1 MSAIVGEILTFSQE
15 KGPHV
20 KLRVFG
26 DEFYSRY
33 ENLDGYSVVYD
44 DDLGLFCYAYLI
56 KGEFVSSGVDLSKA
70 APEKIFRHQKES
82 EEVRNAKFNARYARM
97 LPPPEPYQP
106 HATLKTFGP
115 NKGLLEGRRLT
126 EGEIKGLTILVQFK
140 DIKSTVTKDDVDK
153 MLNGANY
160 SENGNFCSVREYYRL
175 MSGGKLNYTNHV
187 VGPVTLSKNRRYY
200 ANRLLVEEAL
210 DLAIAKGLDLKQFD
224 SQDEGIID
232 AVSFLYAGQTQYL
245 GELWPHN
252 YFLEL
257 QRGSMKTYFYMLS
270 SLGRSKE
277 DLSIGTF
284 CHESGHMLCRW
295 PDLYDY
301 GTRDGDAEKSSGLGY
316 YCLMSAGNHNDNGRT
331 PAPVCAYLRHLVDW
345 CDNVVW
351 LDQPGSYQALHGDY
365 RTVLFYPS
373 RKYNEYFLIENR
385 SRLDLD
391 KDIPSSGL
399 AVYHCDILG
408 SNEWQGGTATK
419 HYQCGLLQADGHLDL
434 ETNQNMGDEMDLFKE
449 MAAVAVSHSTQPS
462 SNLWDGSESGLVIS
476 NISAPGGTITFLV
489 GPAAAAASPATLKMG
504 AKGPAVKALQC
515 LLNIAGA
522 SPKLTVDGTFGSKTK
537 TAVTSIQKSYG
548 MAQDG
553 IAGPKTWAALLKT
566 DELKTGSKGPAV
578 KVLQCLLNA
587 AEAGTR
593 INVDGLYGAKT
604 KSRVLAIQKSSGL
617 KEDGIASKETW
628 NALMKFLKA

>member
-175 MSGGKLNYTNHV
+175 ISGGKLNYTNHV

-210 DLAIAKGLDLKQFD
+210 DLAIAKGLDLTQFD
-224 SQDEGIID
+224 SQDEGIVD

-301 GTRDGDAEKSSGLGY
+301 GTRDGDSEKSSGLGC
-316 YCLMSAGNHNDNGRT
+316 YCLMSAGNHNGKGRT
-331 PAPVCAYLRHLVDW
+331 PAPVCAYLRYLVDW
-345 CDNVVW
+345 CDNVVC
-351 LDQPGSYQALHGDY
+351 LDKPGSYQALHGDY
-365 RTVLFYPS
+365 RTALFYPS

-385 SRLDLD
+385 SQLGLDR
-391 KDIPSSGL
+391 DIPSSGL

-408 SNEWQGGTATK
+408 SNEWQGGSATN

-434 ETNQNMGDEMDLFKE
+434 ETNRNMGDEMDLFQE
-449 MAAVAVSHSTQPS
+449 AAAVVVSHCTQPS
-462 SNLWDGSESGLVIS
+462 SNLWDGSESGLTIS
-476 NISAPGGTITFLV
+476 NVSAPGQVITFQV
-489 GPAAAAASPATLKMG
+489 GPAEPSPATLQIG
-504 AKGPAVKALQC
+504 SKGLAVKALQC
-515 LLNIAGA
+515 FLNSAGA
-522 SPKLTVDGTFGSKTK
+522 SPELKVDGKFSLKTK
-537 TAVTSIQKSYG
+537 NAVISIQKKYG
-548 MAQDG
+548 LAQDG

-566 DELKTGSKGPAV
+566 KSLKTGSKGSTV
-578 KVLQCLLNA
+578 KFLQCLLNCQA
-587 AEAGTR
+587 TR
-593 INVDGLYGAKT
+593 TKLATDGIFGAKT
-604 KSRVLAIQKSSGL
+604 KDRVLAVQKSIGI
-617 KEDGIASKETW
+617 EPDGIVGPATW
-628 NALMKFLKA
+628 NALMKCLTA